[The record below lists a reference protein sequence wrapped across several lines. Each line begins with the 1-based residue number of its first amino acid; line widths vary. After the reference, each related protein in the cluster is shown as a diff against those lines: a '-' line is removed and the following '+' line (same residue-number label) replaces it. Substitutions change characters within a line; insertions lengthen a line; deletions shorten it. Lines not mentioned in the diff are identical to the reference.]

1 MEGPSSSGSGLASP
15 QRCDGR
21 TAEIGGDG
29 RAARAGETPAN
40 APGARPRDC
49 RALEG
54 EPADGRH
61 VARLAPASPDRS
73 AVPGVV

>member
-1 MEGPSSSGSGLASP
+1 MA
-15 QRCDGR
+15 GR
-21 TAEIGGDG
+21 PVQKKRLPTH
-29 RAARAGETPAN
+29 PACV
-40 APGARPRDC
+40 PRDC

-54 EPADGRH
+54 EPEDGRH

>member
-1 MEGPSSSGSGLASP
+1 M
-15 QRCDGR
+15 
-21 TAEIGGDG
+21 
-29 RAARAGETPAN
+29 AGQPVQEKRLPTRPAHV
-40 APGARPRDC
+40 PRDY

-54 EPADGRH
+54 EPEDGRH